1 MGTSVF
7 LSSGDGYLG
16 EIGELQK
23 RCQEP
28 FCISRGNVRY
38 LSRHC
43 SGKGPH
49 FALKGE
55 SRGFSRVAAGR
66 LGFLSS
72 CNRDLRGPLVLPQ
85 ESQVSMQ
92 VARGL
97 SGFLLSWFRGL
108 GPHLVLRLE
117 PQASSAVLT
126 WILEFL
132 WSFNKGVRPQ
142 LVWKHGTPVFSR
154 GIKVVS
160 GFLLT

>member
-72 CNRDLRGPLVLPQ
+72 CNRDLRGPLVLP
-85 ESQVSMQ
+85 EENPDSFR
-92 VARGL
+92 VAMGI
-97 SGFLLSWFRGL
+97 SGFLSSPDRGL
-108 GPHLVLRLE
+108 GPY
-117 PQASSAVLT
+117 
-126 WILEFL
+126 LEFVAGTSGFCSKANIDL
-132 WSFNKGVRPQ
+132 GVPMEFQQGVRPH
-142 LVWKHGTPVFSR
+142 LM
-154 GIKVVS
+154 
-160 GFLLT
+160 